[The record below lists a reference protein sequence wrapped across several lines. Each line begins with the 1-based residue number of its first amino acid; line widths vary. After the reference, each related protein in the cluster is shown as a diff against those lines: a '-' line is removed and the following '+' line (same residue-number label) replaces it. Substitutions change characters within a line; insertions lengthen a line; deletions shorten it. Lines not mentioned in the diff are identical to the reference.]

1 MLFFRKSDSVSHINQ
16 LSSILKD
23 VFALVVAWQK
33 SPEALYSQSI
43 IRIPSIL
50 ESVYMILRKKWV
62 PPETLLDATSTKR
75 QKAIQRALSLSTS
88 IILILVLRPPNIDL
102 LLISV
107 FEKAYPILEVLIEL
121 FTKNSNKEPPDKDN
135 KKRLRKNERN
145 RNE

>member
-16 LSSILKD
+16 LSSIRKD

-50 ESVYMILRKKWV
+50 ESIYMILRKKWGS
-62 PPETLLDATSTKR
+62 PEKLLDTTSAKK
-75 QKAIQRALSLSTS
+75 QKAIRRALFLSIS
-88 IILILVLRPPNIDL
+88 IILILVLQPPNIDL
-102 LLISV
+102 LLISI

-121 FTKNSNKEPPDKDN
+121 FMKNSNKEPPDKDN
-135 KKRLRKNERN
+135 KKRLRKNKRN
-145 RNE
+145 RDK

>member
-1 MLFFRKSDSVSHINQ
+1 MLSFRKSDSVSHINQ
-16 LSSILKD
+16 LSSIRKD

-50 ESVYMILRKKWV
+50 ESIYMILRKKWGS
-62 PPETLLDATSTKR
+62 PEKLLDTTSAKK
-75 QKAIQRALSLSTS
+75 QQAIRRALFLSIS

-121 FTKNSNKEPPDKDN
+121 FMKNSNKEPPDKDN
-135 KKRLRKNERN
+135 KKRLRNNKRN
-145 RNE
+145 RKK

>member
-1 MLFFRKSDSVSHINQ
+1 MLSFRKSDSVSHINQ
-16 LSSILKD
+16 LSSIRKD

-50 ESVYMILRKKWV
+50 ESIYMILRKKWGS
-62 PPETLLDATSTKR
+62 PEKLLDTTNAKK
-75 QKAIQRALSLSTS
+75 QKAIRQALFLSIS
-88 IILILVLRPPNIDL
+88 IVLILVLRPPNIDL
-102 LLISV
+102 LLISI

-121 FTKNSNKEPPDKDN
+121 FMKNSNKEPPDKDN

-145 RNE
+145 RDK

>member
-16 LSSILKD
+16 LSSIRKD

-43 IRIPSIL
+43 IRIPSLL
-50 ESVYMILRKKWV
+50 ESIYMILRKKWGS
-62 PPETLLDATSTKR
+62 PEKLLDTTSAKK
-75 QKAIQRALSLSTS
+75 QKAIRRALFLSIS
-88 IILILVLRPPNIDL
+88 IILILVLQPPNIDL
-102 LLISV
+102 LLISI

-121 FTKNSNKEPPDKDN
+121 FMKNSNKEPPDKDN

-145 RNE
+145 RDK

>member
-16 LSSILKD
+16 LSSIRKD

-50 ESVYMILRKKWV
+50 ESIYMILRKKWGS
-62 PPETLLDATSTKR
+62 PEKLLDTTSAKK
-75 QKAIQRALSLSTS
+75 QKAIRRALFLSIS
-88 IILILVLRPPNIDL
+88 IILILVLQPPNIDL
-102 LLISV
+102 LLISI

-121 FTKNSNKEPPDKDN
+121 FMKNSNKEPPDKDN

-145 RNE
+145 RDK

>member
-1 MLFFRKSDSVSHINQ
+1 MLFFRKSDSVSHIDE
-16 LSSILKD
+16 LSNICKD
-23 VFALVVAWQK
+23 IFALVVAWQK
-33 SPEALYSQSI
+33 SPEALYSQFI

-62 PPETLLDATSTKR
+62 PPETLPDATSTKR
-75 QKAIQRALSLSTS
+75 QKALRRAFSLSIS
-88 IILILVLRPPNIDL
+88 IILILILRPPNIDS

-121 FTKNSNKEPPDKDN
+121 FIKNSNKEPPDKDN

-145 RNE
+145 RNK

>member
-33 SPEALYSQSI
+33 SPEALYYQSI

-75 QKAIQRALSLSTS
+75 QKAIQRALSLSIS
-88 IILILVLRPPNIDL
+88 IILILILRPPNIDL

-121 FTKNSNKEPPDKDN
+121 FMKNSNKEPPCKGS
-135 KKRLRKNERN
+135 KKRLHKNKRN
-145 RNE
+145 RN

>member
-16 LSSILKD
+16 LSSIRKD

-50 ESVYMILRKKWV
+50 ESIYMILRKKWGS
-62 PPETLLDATSTKR
+62 PEKLLDTTSAKK
-75 QKAIQRALSLSTS
+75 QKAIRRVLFLSIS
-88 IILILVLRPPNIDL
+88 IILILVLQPPNIDL
-102 LLISV
+102 LLISI

-121 FTKNSNKEPPDKDN
+121 FMKNSNKEPPDKDN

-145 RNE
+145 RDK